1 VEAFRCY
8 SAAAAAATVVV
19 LRIRPAK
26 EHRSYSLAAA
36 EVAAAEVAAAEVAAA
51 EVAAAEVAAA
61 IVRPVAV
68 GSSGIHFR
76 CPGSTRETRRLA
88 PSSAERS

>member
-26 EHRSYSLAAA
+26 EHRSYSL
-36 EVAAAEVAAAEVAAA
+36 AAAEVAAA

>member
-26 EHRSYSLAAA
+26 EHRSYSL
-36 EVAAAEVAAAEVAAA
+36 AAAEVAAAEVAAA

>member
-1 VEAFRCY
+1 VEAFRRY
-8 SAAAAAATVVV
+8 SAAAAAAVVV
-19 LRIRPAK
+19 LCIRYAE
-26 EHRSYSLAAA
+26 EHRSYSLATA
-36 EVAAAEVAAAEVAAA
+36 EVV
-51 EVAAAEVAAA
+51 AA

-76 CPGSTRETRRLA
+76 CPRSTREPRRLA